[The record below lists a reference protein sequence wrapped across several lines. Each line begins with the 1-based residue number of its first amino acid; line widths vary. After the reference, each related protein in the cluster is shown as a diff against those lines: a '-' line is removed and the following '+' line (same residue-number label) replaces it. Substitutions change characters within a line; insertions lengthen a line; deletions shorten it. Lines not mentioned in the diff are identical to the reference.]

1 MRRYVAD
8 WSKNSVLIPFKSE
21 DGTMQYIDFSHLNA
35 YDTLTRPIQ
44 TVLNRV
50 EQGQADDNGIMDDF
64 ILGLIESTKELLN
77 PFVSESIWTEALQ
90 DVAPI
95 LGRNGTDSEGRRVWN
110 VEDTIG
116 DKIMKAVG
124 HLVESQAPLNYK
136 QLERLGISMMPID
149 SKGSYDERGNQ
160 YEFGNEALGILGLRR
175 VDVDPKKSF
184 NYKITDYKKGVR
196 NSRNLFTSATLK
208 GGLVTPEAIVDAY
221 INANRALY
229 SVNRE
234 LYQDMTAAKVLG
246 MSEDL
251 ISERMD
257 GRGEG
262 RAFNS
267 LIEAEFRPLT
277 ISKDLQEIFA
287 IKASELGVSNAYER
301 AEGAIE
307 SIADQL
313 SSVSLRGDL
322 FPDLTN
328 PFDASLVEGISEFVS
343 NISLPETVT
352 GFLGQGNIN
361 TNQVAGLTPLELQ
374 LQKGQK
380 VFGSNDKIFS

>member
-1 MRRYVAD
+1 
-8 WSKNSVLIPFKSE
+8 VLIPFKSE